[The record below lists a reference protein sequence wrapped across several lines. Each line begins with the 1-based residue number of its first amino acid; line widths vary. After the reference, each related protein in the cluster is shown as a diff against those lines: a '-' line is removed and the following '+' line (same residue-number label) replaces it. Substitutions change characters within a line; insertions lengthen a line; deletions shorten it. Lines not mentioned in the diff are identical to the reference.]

1 MNEFKYHYLEK
12 GIHKVSE
19 KEKEKKK
26 KYHYEQR
33 EYPLSF
39 IAILLFQLLSPLSSL
54 VENRI
59 SIRDI
64 WKKFNRLFT
73 HEYLQWI
80 FQDTSLRSLFLVK
93 KLHKIVLIKFLDIC
107 YILILFKNKTNIVT
121 GICIS

>member
-1 MNEFKYHYLEK
+1 MLPRMNEFKYHYLEK
-12 GIHKVSE
+12 GIHKVFE

-73 HEYLQWI
+73 HEYLQ
-80 FQDTSLRSLFLVK
+80 
-93 KLHKIVLIKFLDIC
+93 
-107 YILILFKNKTNIVT
+107 
-121 GICIS
+121 

>member
-12 GIHKVSE
+12 GIHKVFE

-26 KYHYEQR
+26 EYRYEQR

-39 IAILLFQLLSPLSSL
+39 IAILLFQLLSPLSSF

-64 WKKFNRLFT
+64 WKKFNRLFHT
-73 HEYLQWI
+73 RVPTI
-80 FQDTSLRSLFLVK
+80 FQDISLDLYFSK
-93 KLHKIVLIKFLDIC
+93 KNYIKL
-107 YILILFKNKTNIVT
+107 
-121 GICIS
+121 

>member
-12 GIHKVSE
+12 GIHKDLW
-19 KEKEKKK
+19 KRKRRRKKKK
-26 KYHYEQR
+26 KYRYEQR

-73 HEYLQWI
+73 HEYL
-80 FQDTSLRSLFLVK
+80 R
-93 KLHKIVLIKFLDIC
+93 
-107 YILILFKNKTNIVT
+107 
-121 GICIS
+121 